1 MKCLLCFSSLHMNT
15 YTQSSRIYTQTDEN
29 LVLLKAINHPD
40 DLLSVPECSFYISS
54 ERTEQQ
60 GTHRMVYVQTS
71 APGAAQ
77 HVLPRNTE
85 NAENIHVTYAE
96 LNRAHTAAEKVQVC
110 LWGDG
115 RIWRERWG
123 AWQRLRWR
131 DAVASY
137 QRRTTLTQFREK
149 HLFQTTYCT
158 HPSRL
163 LCIPGVPYR
172 GTFSLPSPDWCL

>member
-1 MKCLLCFSSLHMNT
+1 MQCLLCFSSLHMNT

-110 LWGDG
+110 LGGG
-115 RIWRERWG
+115 RTGLKG
-123 AWQRLRWR
+123 AVGGLA
-131 DAVASY
+131 AVEVA
-137 QRRTTLTQFREK
+137 R
-149 HLFQTTYCT
+149 CC
-158 HPSRL
+158 
-163 LCIPGVPYR
+163 CILSEEDY
-172 GTFSLPSPDWCL
+172 TNSI

>member
-85 NAENIHVTYAE
+85 RREHSCNICRAESSTHSSWKGSGLFGGGRTGLKGAVGG
-96 LNRAHTAAEKVQVC
+96 LAAVE
-110 LWGDG
+110 
-115 RIWRERWG
+115 
-123 AWQRLRWR
+123 
-131 DAVASY
+131 VA
-137 QRRTTLTQFREK
+137 R
-149 HLFQTTYCT
+149 CC
-158 HPSRL
+158 
-163 LCIPGVPYR
+163 CILSEEDY
-172 GTFSLPSPDWCL
+172 TNSI